1 MRAIVSQGWSFIFV
15 FQLLTRLLTGN
26 LEDVDGEHE
35 DNQACPVWVD
45 KRKAKAPDPGPGQRG
60 RWWPWGRGPSP
71 PMQPQGFPSLGSPNG
86 APGLVRV
93 VGIRKWKLSACGQ
106 PISRPFPDVH
116 SLGQNQVLKQ
126 WTRIDH
132 HKIVTDDIQS
142 CLLKQR
148 YCKALVMKLLL
159 GGHQH
164 IGLYGLGVCKY
175 KQK

>member
-45 KRKAKAPDPGPGQRG
+45 KRKAKALEPGPGQRG

-71 PMQPQGFPSLGSPNG
+71 PIQPQGFPSLGSPNG

-93 VGIRKWKLSACGQ
+93 VGIRKWKLCACRQ
-106 PISRPFPDVH
+106 PISKAFCGFQMFTVLGKIKFLDSKLANRSLQNSHRRH
-116 SLGQNQVLKQ
+116 SILSPEK
-126 WTRIDH
+126 R
-132 HKIVTDDIQS
+132 DI
-142 CLLKQR
+142 
-148 YCKALVMKLLL
+148 AKL
-159 GGHQH
+159 
-164 IGLYGLGVCKY
+164 
-175 KQK
+175 